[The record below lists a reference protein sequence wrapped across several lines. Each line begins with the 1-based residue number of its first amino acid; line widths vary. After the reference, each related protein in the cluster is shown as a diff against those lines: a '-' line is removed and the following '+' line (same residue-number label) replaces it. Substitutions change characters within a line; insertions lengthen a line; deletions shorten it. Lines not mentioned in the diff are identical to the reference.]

1 MAAFAATAL
10 AKRDSARF
18 SYGCQQPGSAS
29 RFATDR
35 IDAVGASLDRVLVID
50 ASCACN
56 GDNGI
61 GNLFGDYSM
70 WFTVAALSDRAIFI
84 DWVFDSPDRP
94 NRTHGCGC
102 KRARRRFDLG
112 EHYQTSA
119 GRSWRWTAAARAAVA
134 RRHGGAGSET
144 VVEVSRS
151 RSCEEVTSL
160 LAGPAPW
167 LTLIAVVGADSIA
180 MTPFCSGAS
189 LYPTNSGDCVALSSP
204 SQRRSC
210 RAKYHADN
218 EGGTGDAAKG
228 PTLRRGERANP
239 TKLYPTEGDAASL
252 VRAFA
257 LRWSRSRGLEVG
269 AEGAAA
275 GPEVPPRHRK
285 DVAGLVQTLGKHA
298 LWSTPVNSGT
308 QSLPLGQLM
317 RCVLHAMLRPQ
328 PPLAVRLTALAELAA
343 ADALVVLQLRTGWA
357 DDTEVLAG
365 AAGRWLPSL
374 KVAAPREVSRARGGR
389 FASAGGGRG
398 GGRVASPPVSSA
410 SASPAAAMWSALT
423 SSPCGQLPARHGLDL
438 DRCAAPS
445 GPFQPIRKP
454 VVGGWTAQVR
464 LVGAPSRQRRF
475 SAPQRPGG
483 QGGTPASSRAGRSGS
498 GGLGRSRRVRFAR
511 CGCQAAA
518 RPSSLFWDSNPP
530 S

>member
-1 MAAFAATAL
+1 MAAFATTAL

-18 SYGCQQPGSAS
+18 SSGCRQPGSAS

-70 WFTVAALSDRAIFI
+70 WFTVAALSDRAVFI

-160 LAGPAPW
+160 LLGPAPW
-167 LTLIAVVGADSIA
+167 LTLTAVDGADSIA

-189 LYPTNSGDCVALSSP
+189 LYPT
-204 SQRRSC
+204 
-210 RAKYHADN
+210 K
-218 EGGTGDAAKG
+218 GGTGDAAV
-228 PTLRRGERANP
+228 
-239 TKLYPTEGDAASL
+239 L

-257 LRWSRSRGLEVG
+257 VRWSRSRGLEVD

-275 GPEVPPRHRK
+275 GPEVPPKHRK
-285 DVAGLVQTLGKHA
+285 DVAGLVQTLGKHP
-298 LWSTPVNSGT
+298 LWSTPVDSGT
-308 QSLPLGQLM
+308 QSSPLGQLM

-328 PPLAVRLTALAELAA
+328 PPLAVRLTALAERAA

-357 DDTEVLAG
+357 DDTEVLAR

-374 KVAAPREVSRARGGR
+374 SLAAPREGARARGGR
-389 FASAGGGRG
+389 V
-398 GGRVASPPVSSA
+398 GGRVASPPVSST
-410 SASPAAAMWSALT
+410 SASPAAAMWRSLI

-454 VVGGWTAQVR
+454 VVGGWTTQVR
-464 LVGAPSRQRRF
+464 RAVRGASRRPSAKAGRAERQRLR
-475 SAPQRPGG
+475 G
-483 QGGTPASSRAGRSGS
+483 QGGAAAAGS
-498 GGLGRSRRVRFAR
+498 GVPGECGSPAAGARQQPAQAR
-511 CGCQAAA
+511 CSGTQ
-518 RPSSLFWDSNPP
+518 NPP

>member
-167 LTLIAVVGADSIA
+167 LTLTGVVGADSIA
-180 MTPFCSGAS
+180 MTPFCS
-189 LYPTNSGDCVALSSP
+189 
-204 SQRRSC
+204 
-210 RAKYHADN
+210 
-218 EGGTGDAAKG
+218 GTGDAAKG

-328 PPLAVRLTALAELAA
+328 PPLAVRLTVLAELAA

-374 KVAAPREVSRARGGR
+374 KVAAPREGARARGGR

-464 LVGAPSRQRRF
+464 RE
-475 SAPQRPGG
+475 
-483 QGGTPASSRAGRSGS
+483 GS
-498 GGLGRSRRVRFAR
+498 
-511 CGCQAAA
+511 
-518 RPSSLFWDSNPP
+518 
-530 S
+530 